1 MAEINATNLYAR
13 DILSVEQFDL
23 PWQQLDG
30 KNILITG
37 ATGLIGGCIVDVLMA
52 DRRADYTVYAAG
64 RNELR
69 AKERFS
75 AYLASP
81 HFRFLKLDVTQPI
94 DCDIPFEYIIDAA
107 GGAAPKLY
115 STDPVGVM
123 TSNFYGANNLLTY
136 GKRHGLKR
144 FLYVSSGEVYGEG
157 DGRAFT
163 EDYSGYV
170 DCTQV
175 RSCYPSAKRA
185 TETLCVC
192 YALQHGIETV
202 IARPSHTYGPCFTEA
217 DNRVYAQFIRN
228 VLHGEDIVLRSKGD
242 QFRSWIYVVDCA
254 NAILFLLL
262 KGENGQAYNVA
273 DPHSNIT
280 IFELARTIARL
291 AHRKVVFRIPDDASK
306 GVTTPITRAV
316 FNTAKLQHLGWAPQY
331 SIREGMAHT
340 LDYFTAIREE

>member
-13 DILSVEQFDL
+13 DILSVGQFDL

-52 DRRADYTVYAAG
+52 DRHADYTVYAAG

-75 AYLASP
+75 AYFASP
-81 HFRFLKLDVTQPI
+81 YFRFLKLDVTQPI

-123 TSNFYGANNLLTY
+123 MSNFYGASNLLTY

-170 DCTQV
+170 DCTQ
-175 RSCYPSAKRA
+175 
-185 TETLCVC
+185 ETLCVC
-192 YALQHGIETV
+192 HAQQHGIETV

-228 VLHGEDIVLRSKGD
+228 VLRGEDIVLQSKGD

-273 DPHSNIT
+273 DTHSNIT
-280 IFELARTIARL
+280 IFELARTVADLTR
-291 AHRKVVFRIPDDASK
+291 RKVVFKIPDDASK
-306 GVTTPITRAV
+306 GVTTPITKAV
-316 FNTAKLQHLGWAPQY
+316 FDTSKLQRLGWMPRY
-331 SIREGMAHT
+331 SIRDGMAHT